1 MKLQISPR
9 ITVMT
14 TPLKACQNG
23 DIEKSGRN
31 RLELTIEEEDQF
43 IYVYLFKMALPLIC
57 WYRKTHIHRW
67 HTSNN

>member
-9 ITVMT
+9 ITVMK

-31 RLELTIEEEDQF
+31 RLELTIEEE
-43 IYVYLFKMALPLIC
+43 
-57 WYRKTHIHRW
+57 
-67 HTSNN
+67 N